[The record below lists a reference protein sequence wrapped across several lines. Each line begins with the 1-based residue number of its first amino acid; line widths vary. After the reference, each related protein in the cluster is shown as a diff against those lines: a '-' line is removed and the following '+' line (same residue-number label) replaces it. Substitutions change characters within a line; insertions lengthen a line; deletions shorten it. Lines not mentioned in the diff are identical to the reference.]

1 MDIIRRR
8 MKDIVI
14 YGAGGYGREIACL
27 LKRINSVNPTWNLV
41 GFIDDGLASGEKNEY
56 GVVLGGK
63 EYLNASAKP
72 LSVAMAIG
80 KPQTVKTIIES
91 ITNPLIDYPNII
103 APDVIFM
110 DKDNV
115 TLGRGN
121 IFCTGCLVSCNTHIG
136 DFNTFNDFV
145 SIGHDTTIGNYNAFM
160 TATRVSGIVSIGDC
174 NFFGVNSCMV
184 QGVKVGNNTTVAAGS
199 ALLRRTRD
207 GFTYIGVPASALV
220 IKK

>member
-1 MDIIRRR
+1 

>member
-1 MDIIRRR
+1 
-8 MKDIVI
+8 MKDLVI
-14 YGAGGYGREIACL
+14 CGAGGFAEEVACL
-27 LKRINSVNPTWNLV
+27 VNRINKVLPTWNFL
-41 GFIDDGLASGEKNEY
+41 GYIDKDNSTEGESRRY
-56 GVVLGGK
+56 GKILGDISFV
-63 EYLNASAKP
+63 NSRRKP
-72 LSVAMAIG
+72 LSVVIAIG
-80 KPQTVKTIIES
+80 NPTIVKKVISEV
-91 ITNPLIDYPNII
+91 NNELVDFPNII

-110 DKDNV
+110 DKDNL

-160 TATRVSGIVSIGDC
+160 TATRVSGIVSIGDS

-184 QGVKVGNNTTVAAGS
+184 QGVKIGCNTTIAAGS
-199 ALLRRTRD
+199 AVMRRTKD
-207 GFTYIGVPASALV
+207 GYTYIGVPASALV

>member
-1 MDIIRRR
+1 

-14 YGAGGYGREIACL
+14 YGSGGYGREIACL
-27 LKRINSVNPTWNLV
+27 LMRINGVNPTWNLV
-41 GFIDDGLASGEKNEY
+41 GFIDDGLTPGEKNEY

-63 EYLNASAKP
+63 EYLNASTKP

-91 ITNPLIDYPNII
+91 ITNPLIDFPNII

-115 TLGRGN
+115 NLGRGN
-121 IFCTGCLVSCNTHIG
+121 IFCTGSLVSCNTHIG

-145 SIGHDTTIGNYNAFM
+145 SIGHDATIGNYNAFM
-160 TATRVSGIVSIGDC
+160 TATRVSGIVTIGDC

-184 QGVKVGNNTTVAAGS
+184 QGVKVGSNTTVAAGS
-199 ALLRRTRD
+199 ALMRRTKD
-207 GFTYIGVPASALV
+207 GYTYIGVPASALV

>member
-1 MDIIRRR
+1 MVIIRDS

-27 LKRINSVNPTWNLV
+27 IKRINAVKPEWNLI
-41 GFIDDGLASGEKNEY
+41 GFIDDGEPVGKKNEY
-56 GVVLGGK
+56 GEVLGNID
-63 EYLNASAKP
+63 YLNNHKEP
-72 LSVAMAIG
+72 LSVTLAIG
-80 KPQTVKTIIES
+80 KPATVKYIIES
-91 ITNPLIDYPNII
+91 ISNPSIDFPNLI
-103 APDVIFM
+103 APDVVFM

-115 TLGRGN
+115 SLGRGN

-145 SIGHDTTIGNYNAFM
+145 SVGHDTHIGNYNAFM
-160 TATRVSGIVSIGDC
+160 TATRVSGIVTIGDC

-199 ALLRRTRD
+199 ALMRRTKD
-207 GFTYIGVPASALV
+207 GYTYIGVPASALV